1 MSADRNLYP
10 LNRRALPGT
19 TAAKEEECG
28 AAAPRR
34 PRATAEASRLESVQ
48 PCRRTGYK
56 SAGINLHPCGAL
68 HIHSW
73 KCGFPRS
80 PIDSCTPLL
89 REAQAELTGE
99 QQKSTH
105 RSEDTTASDYE
116 VRQYEPA
123 KWVATSV
130 KSMDYDSAVSTGF
143 MKLFDYIQGKNEKGM
158 KIEMT
163 APVTCHVE
171 PGAGPFCESTITVS
185 FYIPSDHQA
194 DPPKP
199 SESDSFI
206 ENRPEMTVFV
216 RSFGGYSSATKNQE
230 ELLTLA
236 ENLKRDGK
244 VFDEKVY
251 YTAGYDSPFK
261 LLNRHNEVWLI
272 KRNGNPSNQE

>member
-1 MSADRNLYP
+1 QAVS
-10 LNRRALPGT
+10 
-19 TAAKEEECG
+19 
-28 AAAPRR
+28 
-34 PRATAEASRLESVQ
+34 
-48 PCRRTGYK
+48 
-56 SAGINLHPCGAL
+56 LHP
-68 HIHSW
+68 
-73 KCGFPRS
+73 KPRFAS
-80 PIDSCTPLL
+80 SIYN
-89 REAQAELTGE
+89 G
-99 QQKSTH
+99 
-105 RSEDTTASDYE
+105 ASDYE

-123 KWVATSV
+123 NWVATPV

-143 MKLFDYIQGKNEKGM
+143 MKLFNYIQGKNEKGM

-185 FYIPSDHQA
+185 FYIPSVHQA

-199 SESDSFI
+199 SESDIFF
-206 ENRPEMTVFV
+206 ENRPAMTVFV

-236 ENLKRDGK
+236 ESLKRDGK

>member
-1 MSADRNLYP
+1 MLKPNKQAV
-10 LNRRALPGT
+10 
-19 TAAKEEECG
+19 
-28 AAAPRR
+28 
-34 PRATAEASRLESVQ
+34 ASRLELPKWTAVPSQ
-48 PCRRTGYK
+48 
-56 SAGINLHPCGAL
+56 
-68 HIHSW
+68 
-73 KCGFPRS
+73 
-80 PIDSCTPLL
+80 
-89 REAQAELTGE
+89 
-99 QQKSTH
+99 
-105 RSEDTTASDYE
+105 ASDYE

-123 KWVATSV
+123 KWVATSI

-206 ENRPEMTVFV
+206 ENRPETTVFV

-244 VFDEKVY
+244 VFDEKVPWRNCGRLLQ
-251 YTAGYDSPFK
+251 TLNTPSPGSHAAAKGTHLQFPRLK
-261 LLNRHNEVWLI
+261 HA
-272 KRNGNPSNQE
+272 Q

>member
-1 MSADRNLYP
+1 MLKPNKQAV
-10 LNRRALPGT
+10 
-19 TAAKEEECG
+19 
-28 AAAPRR
+28 
-34 PRATAEASRLESVQ
+34 ASRLELPKWTAVPSQ
-48 PCRRTGYK
+48 
-56 SAGINLHPCGAL
+56 
-68 HIHSW
+68 
-73 KCGFPRS
+73 
-80 PIDSCTPLL
+80 
-89 REAQAELTGE
+89 
-99 QQKSTH
+99 
-105 RSEDTTASDYE
+105 ASDYE

-244 VFDEKVY
+244 VFDEKVENQWS
-251 YTAGYDSPFK
+251 TEGLTFATT
-261 LLNRHNEVWLI
+261 VVLI
-272 KRNGNPSNQE
+272 TS